1 MILANVLAF
10 GLLQTTPAAPG
21 PAPQGNMMTALL
33 PFVAV
38 FAIFYL
44 LIIKPQRKKQ
54 KKHQDL
60 VNRLKPGDRVITSGG
75 IYGTVM
81 GVQQDRIELKIA
93 ANTKVEITKGAIGVI
108 LGQGQAPEKTE

>member
-1 MILANVLAF
+1 
-10 GLLQTTPAAPG
+10 
-21 PAPQGNMMTALL
+21 
-33 PFVAV
+33 
-38 FAIFYL
+38 
-44 LIIKPQRKKQ
+44 
-54 KKHQDL
+54 
-60 VNRLKPGDRVITSGG
+60 LKPGDRVITSGG